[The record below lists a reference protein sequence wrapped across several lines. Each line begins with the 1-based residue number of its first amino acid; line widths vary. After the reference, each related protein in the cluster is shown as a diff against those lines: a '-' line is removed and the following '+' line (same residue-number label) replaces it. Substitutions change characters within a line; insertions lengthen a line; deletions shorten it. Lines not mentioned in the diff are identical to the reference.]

1 MITSVEDLD
10 RMLSRMIVAKHPERL
25 EALGIDA
32 EYIASLLRPAIEM
45 LRRDAVAQIEKYQE
59 LVRINLER
67 QRLIDSLKD
76 EVFRKTIEMR
86 KLQSQLDELRGR
98 NAEAKAVP
106 EAVPRPQVTSENS
119 SLPPS
124 KDPIGF
130 KRTQS
135 LRAKSHRTNGGQLG
149 HKGCTKEQTS
159 MPNRTIECA
168 PEICPEC
175 GRRLDFTGMH
185 IAERRQIWDLPL
197 PIAPIV
203 TEYVRMEGT
212 CHCGCQCKGEF
223 PQEATAP
230 VSYGPNVHALVGYMS
245 TLQSIPFKRMVDI
258 LNNVFGLQISQG
270 TVSNILQRMRKK
282 AVKEMD
288 AIRQG
293 IGQAQ
298 VVGADETGVKIDG
311 KQHWVWT
318 FQTDALT
325 YMTVD
330 KSRGKAVIDKH
341 FPDGLPQ
348 SILVTDR
355 HASYFNMEV
364 KGHQVCVAHLLR
376 NLIYLSQTVPDSD
389 WPTKMM
395 ALLREAI
402 HLKHISPQGR
412 TPDNENARIRREL
425 DELMSHIPLVEDEAQ
440 QKTITDFILNLQ
452 PKKEY
457 LLTFLTH
464 PAVPA
469 DNNAS
474 ERSVRPVKTKMKVSG
489 QFKNNDGAESYTAL
503 HSIMQTARKNNRD
516 PFAAL
521 AELACK

>member
-10 RMLSRMIVAKHPERL
+10 KMLARMIVAKHPERL
-25 EALGIDA
+25 EELGIDT
-32 EYIASLLRPAIEM
+32 EYIASLLRPTIEL
-45 LRRDAVAQIEKYQE
+45 LRRDALAQIEKYHE
-59 LVRINLER
+59 LLRINEER
-67 QRLIDSLKD
+67 QRQIDTLKA
-76 EVFRKTIEMR
+76 EVFRKTVEMR
-86 KLQSQLDELRGR
+86 KLQSRLDELQGKR
-98 NAEAKAVP
+98 EKPKTVDK
-106 EAVPRPQVTSENS
+106 PQITSENS

-130 KRTQS
+130 RRTQS
-135 LRAKSHRTNGGQLG
+135 LRQKSERPNGGQPG
-149 HKGCTKEQTS
+149 HKGHTKEQTTL
-159 MPNRTIECA
+159 PNKTIECF
-168 PEICPEC
+168 PDVCPEC
-175 GRRLDFTGMH
+175 GRRIDPAGAH

-203 TEYVRMEGT
+203 TEYQSMECTCQCG
-212 CHCGCQCKGEF
+212 CHCKGQL

-230 VSYGPNVHALVGYMS
+230 VSYGANVHALVGYMS

-258 LNNVFGLQISQG
+258 LNNVFGLQMSQG

-282 AVKEMD
+282 AEKEMD
-288 AIRQG
+288 AIRSE
-293 IGQAQ
+293 IEKAE
-298 VVGADETGVKIDG
+298 VVGADETGVKING
-311 KQHWVWT
+311 EQHWVWT
-318 FQTDALT
+318 FQTEALT
-325 YMTVD
+325 YMAVD
-330 KSRGKAVIDKH
+330 KGRGKAVIDKH
-341 FPDGLPQ
+341 FPEGLPQ

-355 HASYFNMEV
+355 HSSYFKMDV
-364 KGHQVCVAHLLR
+364 KDHQICIAHLLR

-402 HLKHISPQGR
+402 HLKHISPQGMA
-412 TPDNENARIRREL
+412 PDNEVERIRGEL
-425 DELMSHIPLVEDEAQ
+425 DDLMDHIPLVEDEAQ
-440 QKTITDFILNLQ
+440 QKTIKDFILNLQ

-474 ERSVRPVKTKMKVSG
+474 ERSVRRVKTKMKVSG
-489 QFKNNDGAESYTAL
+489 QFKNDDGAESYTAL

-521 AELACK
+521 AELARK

>member
-10 RMLSRMIVAKHPERL
+10 KMLARMIVAKHPERL
-25 EALGIDA
+25 EELGIDT
-32 EYIASLLRPAIEM
+32 EYIASLLRPTIEL
-45 LRRDAVAQIEKYQE
+45 LRRDALAQIEKYHE
-59 LVRINLER
+59 LLRINEER
-67 QRLIDSLKD
+67 QRQIDTLKA
-76 EVFRKTIEMR
+76 EVFRKTVEMR
-86 KLQSQLDELRGR
+86 KLQSRLDELQGKR
-98 NAEAKAVP
+98 EKPKTVDK
-106 EAVPRPQVTSENS
+106 PQITSENS

-130 KRTQS
+130 RRTQS
-135 LRAKSHRTNGGQLG
+135 LRQKSERPNGGQPG
-149 HKGCTKEQTS
+149 HKGHTKEQTTL
-159 MPNRTIECA
+159 PNKTIECF
-168 PEICPEC
+168 PDVCPEC
-175 GRRLDFTGMH
+175 GRRIDPAGAH

-203 TEYVRMEGT
+203 TEYQSMECTCQCG
-212 CHCGCQCKGEF
+212 CHCKGQL

-230 VSYGPNVHALVGYMS
+230 VSYGANVHALVGYMS

-258 LNNVFGLQISQG
+258 LNNVFGLQMSQG

-282 AVKEMD
+282 AEKEMD
-288 AIRQG
+288 AIRSE
-293 IGQAQ
+293 IEKAE
-298 VVGADETGVKIDG
+298 VVGADETGVKING
-311 KQHWVWT
+311 EQHWVWT
-318 FQTDALT
+318 FQTEALT
-325 YMTVD
+325 YMAVD
-330 KSRGKAVIDKH
+330 KGRGKAVIDKH
-341 FPDGLPQ
+341 FPEGLPQ

-355 HASYFNMEV
+355 HSSYFKMDV
-364 KGHQVCVAHLLR
+364 KDHQICIAHLLR

-395 ALLREAI
+395 ALLCEAI
-402 HLKHISPQGR
+402 HLKHISPQGMA
-412 TPDNENARIRREL
+412 PDNEVERIRGEL
-425 DELMSHIPLVEDEAQ
+425 DELMDHIPLVEDEAQ
-440 QKTITDFILNLQ
+440 QKTIKDFILNLQ

-489 QFKNNDGAESYTAL
+489 QFKNDDGAESYTAL

-521 AELACK
+521 AELARK

>member
-1 MITSVEDLD
+1 MVTSVKDLD
-10 RMLSRMIVAKHPERL
+10 IMLSRMIVAKHPERL

-32 EYIASLLRPAIEM
+32 EYIASLLRPTIEM

-59 LVRINLER
+59 LVRISEEK

-76 EVFRKTIEMR
+76 EVFRKTIELR
-86 KLQSQLDELRGR
+86 KLQLRLDGLQGKDTES
-98 NAEAKAVP
+98 KV
-106 EAVPRPQVTSENS
+106 VSKPQVTSENS

-135 LRAKSHRTNGGQLG
+135 LRPKSNRPNGGQPG
-149 HKGCTKEQTS
+149 HKGHTKEQTS
-159 MPNRTIECA
+159 MPNKTIECL
-168 PEICPEC
+168 PGICPEC
-175 GRRLDFTGMH
+175 GRSLDPAGMH

-203 TEYVRMEGT
+203 TEYLRMEGT
-212 CHCGCQCKGEF
+212 CRCGCHCKGEF

-230 VSYGPNVHALVGYMS
+230 VSYGANVHALVGYMS

-258 LNNVFGLQISQG
+258 LNSVFGLQMSQG

-282 AVKEMD
+282 AAEEMD
-288 AIRQG
+288 AIREG

-298 VVGADETGVKIDG
+298 VVGADETGVRING
-311 KQHWVWT
+311 QQHWVWT

-330 KSRGKAVIDKH
+330 KGRGKAVIDRH

-348 SILVTDR
+348 SVLVTDR
-355 HASYFNMEV
+355 HASYFKMEV
-364 KGHQVCVAHLLR
+364 KDHQVCLAHLLR
-376 NLIYLSQTVPDSD
+376 NLIYLSQTVPDSE

-402 HLKHISPQGR
+402 HLKHISPQGM
-412 TPDNENARIRREL
+412 TPDNEVERIRGEL
-425 DELMSHIPLVEDEAQ
+425 DELMDHIPLVEDEAQ
-440 QKTITDFILNLQ
+440 QKTIKDFILNLQ

-489 QFKNNDGAESYTAL
+489 QFKNDDGAESYTAL

-521 AELACK
+521 AELARK

>member
-10 RMLSRMIVAKHPERL
+10 KMIAGMIVAKHPEQL
-25 EALGIDA
+25 EKLGIDA
-32 EYIASLLRPAIEM
+32 DYIASLLRPALEL
-45 LRRDAVAQIEKYQE
+45 LRRDALVQIEKYQE
-59 LVRINLER
+59 LVRVNEER
-67 QRLIDSLKD
+67 QRLIDSLKE

-86 KLQSQLDELRGR
+86 RLQSRLNELQGG
-98 NAEAKAVP
+98 NTESKAVSK
-106 EAVPRPQVTSENS
+106 PQVTSENS

-135 LRAKSHRTNGGQLG
+135 LRPKSNRPSGGQPG
-149 HKGCTKEQTS
+149 HKGHTKEQTS
-159 MPNRTIECA
+159 LPNRTVACT
-168 PEICPEC
+168 PGVCPKC
-175 GRRLDFTGMH
+175 GRRIGPSGLH
-185 IAERRQIWDLPL
+185 IAERRQIWELPL

-203 TEYVRMEGT
+203 TEYQCLEGT
-212 CHCGCQCKGEF
+212 CECGCHCKGEF
-223 PQEATAP
+223 PREANAP
-230 VSYGPNVHALVGYMS
+230 VSYGANVHALVGYMS

-258 LNNVFGLQISQG
+258 LNNVFGLQMSQG

-282 AVKEMD
+282 AAKEMD
-288 AIRQG
+288 EIRDG
-293 IGQAQ
+293 IAQ
-298 VVGADETGVKIDG
+298 SEVVGADETGVRING
-311 KQHWVWT
+311 RQHWVWT

-330 KSRGKAVIDKH
+330 KGRGKEVIDKH
-341 FPDGLPQ
+341 FPEGLPR

-355 HASYFNMEV
+355 HSSYFKMEV
-364 KGHQVCVAHLLR
+364 KDHQVCLAHLLR
-376 NLIYLSQTVPDSD
+376 NLIYLSQTVPDSE

-412 TPDNENARIRREL
+412 TPDSEVGRIRREL
-425 DELMSHIPLVEDEAQ
+425 DELMDHIPLVEDEAQ
-440 QKTITDFILNLQ
+440 QKTIKDFILNLQ

-457 LLTFLTH
+457 LLTFLTEA
-464 PAVPA
+464 AVPA

-489 QFKNNDGAESYTAL
+489 QFKNDDGAESYTAL

-521 AELACK
+521 AELARK

>member
-10 RMLSRMIVAKHPERL
+10 KMLARMIVAKHPERL
-25 EALGIDA
+25 EELGIDT
-32 EYIASLLRPAIEM
+32 EYIASLLRPTIEL
-45 LRRDAVAQIEKYQE
+45 LRRDALAQIEKYHE
-59 LVRINLER
+59 LLRINEER
-67 QRLIDSLKD
+67 QRQIDTLKA
-76 EVFRKTIEMR
+76 EVFRKTVEMR
-86 KLQSQLDELRGR
+86 KLQSRLDELQGKR
-98 NAEAKAVP
+98 EKPKTVDK
-106 EAVPRPQVTSENS
+106 PQITSENS

-130 KRTQS
+130 RRTQS
-135 LRAKSHRTNGGQLG
+135 LRQKSERPNGGQPG
-149 HKGCTKEQTS
+149 HKGHTKEQTTL
-159 MPNRTIECA
+159 PNKTIECF
-168 PEICPEC
+168 PDVCPEC
-175 GRRLDFTGMH
+175 GRRIDPAGAH

-203 TEYVRMEGT
+203 TEYQSMECTCQCG
-212 CHCGCQCKGEF
+212 CHCKGQL

-230 VSYGPNVHALVGYMS
+230 VSYGANVHALVGYMS

-258 LNNVFGLQISQG
+258 LNNVFGLQMSQG

-282 AVKEMD
+282 AEKEMD
-288 AIRQG
+288 AIRSE
-293 IGQAQ
+293 IEKAE
-298 VVGADETGVKIDG
+298 VVGADETGVKING
-311 KQHWVWT
+311 EQHWVWT
-318 FQTDALT
+318 FQTEALT
-325 YMTVD
+325 YMAVD
-330 KSRGKAVIDKH
+330 KGRGKAVIDKH
-341 FPDGLPQ
+341 FPEGLPQ

-355 HASYFNMEV
+355 HSSYFKMDV
-364 KGHQVCVAHLLR
+364 KDHQICIAHLLR

-402 HLKHISPQGR
+402 HLKHISPQGMA
-412 TPDNENARIRREL
+412 PDNEVERIRGEL
-425 DELMSHIPLVEDEAQ
+425 DELMDHIPLVEDEAQ
-440 QKTITDFILNLQ
+440 QKTIKDFILNLQ
-452 PKKEY
+452 LKKEY

-489 QFKNNDGAESYTAL
+489 QFKNDDGAESYTAL

-521 AELACK
+521 AELARK

>member
-10 RMLSRMIVAKHPERL
+10 KMLARMIVARHPERL
-25 EALGIDA
+25 EELGIDT
-32 EYIASLLRPAIEM
+32 EYIASLLRPTIEL
-45 LRRDAVAQIEKYQE
+45 LRRDALAQIEKYHE
-59 LVRINLER
+59 LLRINEER
-67 QRLIDSLKD
+67 RRQIDELKA

-86 KLQSQLDELRGR
+86 KLQSRLDELQG
-98 NAEAKAVP
+98 AEGKPKAVDK
-106 EAVPRPQVTSENS
+106 PQATSENS

-135 LRAKSHRTNGGQLG
+135 LRQKSGRPNGGQPG
-149 HKGCTKEQTS
+149 HKGYTREQTAL
-159 MPNRTIECA
+159 PNKTVECF
-168 PEICPEC
+168 PEVCPEC
-175 GRRLDFTGMH
+175 GRRIDPGDAH

-203 TEYVRMEGT
+203 TEYQSMECT
-212 CHCGCQCKGEF
+212 CRCGCHCKGEF
-223 PQEATAP
+223 PRQATAP
-230 VSYGPNVHALVGYMS
+230 VSYGANVHALVGYMS

-258 LNNVFGLQISQG
+258 LNNVFGLQMSQG

-282 AVKEMD
+282 AEKEMD
-288 AIRQG
+288 VIRTAIEK
-293 IGQAQ
+293 AV
-298 VVGADETGVKIDG
+298 VVGADETSVKING
-311 KQHWVWT
+311 QQHWVWA

-325 YMTVD
+325 YMAVD
-330 KSRGKAVIDKH
+330 KGRGKAVIDKH
-341 FPDGLPQ
+341 FPEGLPH

-355 HASYFNMEV
+355 HPSYFKVDV
-364 KGHQVCVAHLLR
+364 KDHQICIAHLLR

-395 ALLREAI
+395 SLLREAI
-402 HLKHISPQGR
+402 HLKHLSPQGCVEA
-412 TPDNENARIRREL
+412 NEADKTRAKL
-425 DELMSHIPLVEDEAQ
+425 DELMDNPPIVDDGAQ
-440 QKTITDFILNLQ
+440 QKTLNDFILNLM
-452 PKKEY
+452 PKKEFI
-457 LLTFLTH
+457 LTFLAN

-489 QFKNNDGAESYTAL
+489 QFKNEGGAVSYTSL
-503 HSIMQTARKNNRD
+503 HSIIQTARKNNRD

-521 AELACK
+521 AELARR

>member
-10 RMLSRMIVAKHPERL
+10 KMLARMIVAKHPERL
-25 EALGIDA
+25 EELGIDT
-32 EYIASLLRPAIEM
+32 EYIASLLRPTIEL
-45 LRRDAVAQIEKYQE
+45 LRRDALAQIEKYHE
-59 LVRINLER
+59 LLRINEER
-67 QRLIDSLKD
+67 QRQIDTLKA
-76 EVFRKTIEMR
+76 EVFRKTVEMR
-86 KLQSQLDELRGR
+86 KLQSRLDELQGKR
-98 NAEAKAVP
+98 EKPKTVDK
-106 EAVPRPQVTSENS
+106 PQITSENS

-130 KRTQS
+130 RRTQS
-135 LRAKSHRTNGGQLG
+135 LRQKSERPNGGQPG
-149 HKGCTKEQTS
+149 HKGHTKEQTTL
-159 MPNRTIECA
+159 PNKTIECF
-168 PEICPEC
+168 PDVCPEC
-175 GRRLDFTGMH
+175 GRRIDPAGAH

-203 TEYVRMEGT
+203 TEYQSMECTCQCG
-212 CHCGCQCKGEF
+212 CHCKGQL

-230 VSYGPNVHALVGYMS
+230 VSYGANVHALVGYMS

-258 LNNVFGLQISQG
+258 LNNVFGLQMSQG

-282 AVKEMD
+282 AEKEMD
-288 AIRQG
+288 AIRSE
-293 IGQAQ
+293 IEKAE
-298 VVGADETGVKIDG
+298 VVGADETGVKING
-311 KQHWVWT
+311 EQHWVWT
-318 FQTDALT
+318 FQTEALT
-325 YMTVD
+325 YMAVD
-330 KSRGKAVIDKH
+330 KGRGKAVIDKH
-341 FPDGLPQ
+341 FPEGLPQ

-355 HASYFNMEV
+355 HSSYFKMDV
-364 KGHQVCVAHLLR
+364 KDHQICIAHLLR

-395 ALLREAI
+395 ALQREAI
-402 HLKHISPQGR
+402 HLKNISPQGMA
-412 TPDNENARIRREL
+412 PDNEVERLLGER
-425 DELMSHIPLVEDEAQ
+425 DELMDHILLVVDEAQ
-440 QKTITDFILNLQ
+440 QKTIKYFILNLQ

-489 QFKNNDGAESYTAL
+489 QFKNDDGAESYTAL

-521 AELACK
+521 AELARK